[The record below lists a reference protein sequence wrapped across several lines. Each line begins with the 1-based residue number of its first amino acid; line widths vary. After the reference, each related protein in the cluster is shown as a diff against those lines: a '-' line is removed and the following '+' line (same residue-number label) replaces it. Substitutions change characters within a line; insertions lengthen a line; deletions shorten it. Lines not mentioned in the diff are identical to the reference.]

1 MIIGVYTMSVP
12 YDRTTCR
19 NGSFENRT
27 CGTLHRV
34 KTLLAA
40 NSGRAGQ
47 RTIGAAILTHFFVWN
62 SSMMSISGL
71 YPCSAPSIR
80 LPSQGRGGEEAGIA
94 GKVAGTKPFLHKFT
108 SLIEILCSWES
119 DGERTAVLAANS
131 AADIYRITAQ
141 PSRARPCAADRRISA
156 DARAEPPAAVQRP
169 GATGSPVY
177 ASAHLPARKLTATAS
192 PGVAS
197 SVLARTASVGGGKD
211 CRGA

>member
-47 RTIGAAILTHFFVWN
+47 RTIGAAILTHLFVWN

-80 LPSQGRGGEEAGIA
+80 LPSQG
-94 GKVAGTKPFLHKFT
+94 
-108 SLIEILCSWES
+108 WES
-119 DGERTAVLAANS
+119 GGNET
-131 AADIYRITAQ
+131 
-141 PSRARPCAADRRISA
+141 
-156 DARAEPPAAVQRP
+156 
-169 GATGSPVY
+169 
-177 ASAHLPARKLTATAS
+177 RKQSNLQA
-192 PGVAS
+192 
-197 SVLARTASVGGGKD
+197 
-211 CRGA
+211 

>member
-47 RTIGAAILTHFFVWN
+47 RTIGAAILTHLFDWN

-80 LPSQGRGGEEAGIA
+80 LPSVDHGGRKSEMDAVQCLM
-94 GKVAGTKPFLHKFT
+94 VAGTTCWCQDHFVVKSTLLAGENLMERGRPFWQPTVLPT
-108 SLIEILCSWES
+108 SIASPRSLAEP
-119 DGERTAVLAANS
+119 DPAQQTAAFQLTLVQSHQPPSN
-131 AADIYRITAQ
+131 AQ
-141 PSRARPCAADRRISA
+141 VRQGLPSTNPRIS
-156 DARAEPPAAVQRP
+156 RP
-169 GATGSPVY
+169 ES
-177 ASAHLPARKLTATAS
+177 
-192 PGVAS
+192 
-197 SVLARTASVGGGKD
+197 
-211 CRGA
+211 

>member
-94 GKVAGTKPFLHKFT
+94 GKVAGTKLGKKQ
-108 SLIEILCSWES
+108 
-119 DGERTAVLAANS
+119 
-131 AADIYRITAQ
+131 IY
-141 PSRARPCAADRRISA
+141 
-156 DARAEPPAAVQRP
+156 
-169 GATGSPVY
+169 
-177 ASAHLPARKLTATAS
+177 KL
-192 PGVAS
+192 
-197 SVLARTASVGGGKD
+197 D
-211 CRGA
+211 